1 MIAEI
6 HDALVA
12 AGHDVRSVRK
22 HKDGTLEV
30 LLKSGDQAAADAAC
44 AAWKPDLEHKI
55 RKAAKKRG
63 LTPLQLAQ
71 LRIEAARDSGG
82 GIPMWAKQVLR
93 AERLGDVD
101 AELQ

>member
-1 MIAEI
+1 MAEG
-6 HDALVA
+6 ATEAERVA
-12 AGHDVRSVRK
+12 A
-22 HKDGTLEV
+22 
-30 LLKSGDQAAADAAC
+30 QAAAEAYVPSL
-44 AAWKPDLEHKI
+44 KSKI
-55 RKAAKKRG
+55 RAAAKKRG
-63 LTPLQLAQ
+63 LTPLQLAL